1 MRRSLTSHVNG
12 HERVNQLESLGNDAT
27 MFLNPAYGHDPESPA
42 RHSDSRATSLP
53 GTLLASGKHAVSPPP
68 ATLPE
73 RGKRK
78 AAANLKENCD
88 WTTGGEGDGGRVR
101 GQESFDQE
109 SFDQSHRTEREIVIS
124 QCEGDTRI
132 LLRNQSST
140 HSIETSPS
148 HRSSVGQGQ
157 MFDSMQRVQKVMK
170 PRDTQQLNNEGHS
183 AVFVEETNV

>member
-12 HERVNQLESLGNDAT
+12 HERVNQLETLGNDAT
-27 MFLNPAYGHDPESPA
+27 MFLNPVYGHGPESPA
-42 RHSDSRATSLP
+42 RHSDYRATSLP

-78 AAANLKENCD
+78 AAANLRDNCD
-88 WTTGGEGDGGRVR
+88 WTTGGEGDGERVQ
-101 GQESFDQE
+101 GQE
-109 SFDQSHRTEREIVIS
+109 SFDQSHCTEREIVIS

-140 HSIETSPS
+140 HSTETSPL